1 VTSSL
6 NLIADPWI
14 PVRDRSG
21 QRHIIAP
28 WQVAD
33 REILAPD
40 WPRPDLNIA
49 CIELLIGLVR
59 LADPPRDADDW
70 HDRQAPAA
78 DRLRERLEAFAPA
91 FELLGD
97 GARFMQELGG
107 LEGEV
112 RPPDTL
118 FIDSG
123 GEGGALTVREGRYP
137 DLDLPMAA
145 MALYAMQTQAPSGG
159 RGNLTSLR
167 GGGPMTVLV
176 EPAYGPGGLW
186 PLVWANVPDGQPATT
201 GDLPWMRRTIP
212 SDKGAIHTPQMG
224 HPSEVFFGMPRR
236 FRLVAQGGRVTGVIQ
251 RPSGTRYVLWRH
263 PLTPYY
269 RQKASDDPLPVRPR
283 AGVFGYRHWLGIA
296 AREKGPLRE
305 RPMMVEVWANRSGN
319 QPARLTVAGWAME
332 NMKARD
338 YVLSQAPL
346 IDLPEDQALLMAGM
360 VEAAEA
366 LSVALRGALT
376 SVLAEGEAREA
387 AREDFYARTQ
397 TAFEARL
404 VGLGHVTPE
413 ETARGWL
420 ADLRKAGLKVFEAL
434 ALPGLAERPVKDQ
447 REIVVAHA
455 ILSAAFAGHGKM
467 GARALDVLRL
477 PLPERKKKGE
487 AA

>member
-1 VTSSL
+1 MSL
-6 NLIADPWI
+6 NLITDPWI

-21 QRHIIAP
+21 ERRVIAP
-28 WQVAD
+28 WEMAD
-33 REILAPD
+33 PDILAPD

-59 LADPPRDADDW
+59 LADPPRNADDW
-70 HDRQAPAA
+70 EDRQPPDAPRLS
-78 DRLRERLEAFAPA
+78 DRLAGFAPA

-97 GARFMQELGG
+97 GPRFMQEYGG

-137 DLDLPMAA
+137 DLDLPTAA

-176 EPAYGPGGLW
+176 EPVQGPGGLW
-186 PLVWANVPDGQPATT
+186 PLVWANVPDGAPAVPD
-201 GDLPWMRRTIP
+201 DLPWMRRTIP
-212 SDKGAIHTPQMG
+212 SDKGAIQTPQMG
-224 HPSEVFFGMPRR
+224 HPAEVFFGMPRR
-236 FRLVAQGGRVTGVIQ
+236 FRLVAEAGRVTGLIQ
-251 RPSGTRYVLWRH
+251 RPSGTRYVLWHH

-269 RQKASDDPLPVRPR
+269 RQKAGDNPLPVRPR

-296 AREKGPLRE
+296 AEGGPLRE
-305 RPMMVEVWANRSGN
+305 QPMMVKAWQGRSENR
-319 QPARLTVAGWAME
+319 PAHLTVAGWAME

-346 IDLPEDQALLMAGM
+346 IDLPEDQALMLSGM

-366 LSVALRGALT
+366 LSVALRGALAP
-376 SVLAEGEAREA
+376 VLAEGEAREA

-397 TAFEARL
+397 AAFEARL
-404 VGLGHVTPE
+404 ATLGQIPLE

-420 ADLRKAGLKVFEAL
+420 ADLRRAGLAIFEGL
-434 ALPGLAERPVKDQ
+434 ALPGLADRPVSAQ
-447 REIVVAHA
+447 REIVAAHA

-467 GARALDVLRL
+467 GGRAFHVLQL
-477 PLPERKKKGE
+477 PPPEPKKKQKE
-487 AA
+487 ATA